1 MMQQVAIIY
10 KSRTPAARQ
19 EAEKLS
25 SWLKQK
31 GLGSYLREAGYFLPN
46 TENAVEVGGMEPCS
60 LAVVLGGDGTMLG
73 AVRALVGAGL
83 ENSPILG
90 VNLGGLGFLT
100 ALSPEEMLP
109 AMERVLAGEFVTQPR
124 MMLSAQ
130 VVRQKKVVRR
140 FLALNDMVINKAAL
154 ARIIELSILVNEEA
168 LTTFR
173 ADGLIFSTPTGSTA
187 YNLSAGGPICQPD
200 LECIVLTPICS
211 FALTNRPLAL
221 SPQAE
226 ISFTVGP
233 RTLETTL
240 TCDGQVGLEL
250 MAGDEI
256 SIQKAKRSVHIIQS
270 PFKDYFDVLRSK
282 LHWG

>member
-1 MMQQVAIIY
+1 MIQQVAIVY
-10 KSRTPAARQ
+10 KAHTPAAEQ
-19 EAEKLS
+19 EANRLS
-25 SWLKQK
+25 AWLEQK
-31 GLGSYLREAGYFLPN
+31 GVTSYQREAGAAQPH
-46 TENAVEVGGMEPCS
+46 TGPGPEIPDMEPCD

-83 ENSPILG
+83 ERAPILG

-109 AMERVLAGEFVTQPR
+109 AMQRVLGGEFTTLPR
-124 MMLSAQ
+124 MLLAAKVTRDQ
-130 VVRQKKVVRR
+130 KVVRR
-140 FLALNDMVINKAAL
+140 YLALNDMVINKAAL
-154 ARIIELSILVNEEA
+154 ARIIELAIMVNGEP

-221 SPQAE
+221 SPQAV
-226 ISFTVGP
+226 ISF
-233 RTLETTL
+233 RLSRRALDTTL
-240 TCDGQVGLEL
+240 TCDGQVGIEL
-250 MAGDEI
+250 IPGDEV
-256 SIQKAKRSVHIIQS
+256 SIKKAQRSVHIIQS
-270 PFKDYFDVLRSK
+270 PFKDYFDVLRNK